1 MTALPGPSSYATG
14 DRRKRPVVTYGRPAR
29 NSTFSANSVKTFY
42 DDSKKIASPSKLKR
56 PTTSTARK
64 TLITNDEFDVPMSD
78 DEPVSVP
85 PKSKKLAKASPKND
99 LATASSVSKGDG
111 GLASTSPRKR
121 KRTVSQT
128 TQASSTQD
136 PKVDKSQQF
145 ETEASHSVSESA
157 QLRRSRRQIA
167 AESSVTSNPSSFKVD
182 QKTATTRK
190 PVRSLTRSACPLSP
204 VFVSPVTG
212 SPISPAD
219 SVSTTSTTPKQKKL
233 WHDLL
238 LSDPVDTD
246 TYEPNTTS
254 RPLSTH
260 PVAQSNSSTL
270 ESRIAPTSGE
280 SKARIVDRLKEK
292 VTSTHSSDESSD
304 EELDE
309 LQEEPSSQINGRPTT
324 SAQSVP
330 QESTQYSQSQAR
342 TQTLQLSTSKNAKKV
357 TYARSRTYL
366 QDSLEDMIFGDL
378 PMVAPERPAASAR
391 RTKASPM
398 TKSNAKVTFNNESD
412 DDTAQGIRSIHE
424 LRAAGNKSRFLD
436 EVTRLVDDIKN
447 PKPSSR
453 SQRRMALMELSTTLA
468 ENTSA
473 SRFIEHG
480 FDANI
485 IAQFQYARTDILADM
500 LLCVVVTR
508 IAQASTSLLHGGVLD
523 FLSSYLGETKDISNI
538 ARERKSNMSK
548 VAQSD
553 YLEFMEK
560 VRTADAWDNCPPD
573 HLSPSSLALMSMDCI
588 FVTHRR
594 NKNSGT
600 ILSPDTASKL
610 VGLATHH
617 VSTPGGSSQAI
628 TNRALSA
635 LEAATT
641 LDVESASSEVW
652 SVETLS
658 RVASALPGLLK
669 MSIHSQELA
678 LRFCCSVTNDNEEN
692 SGVFSQHQTIHLIM
706 SLIIDGFS
714 SRGTLSEEEASVSH
728 DLLVLAL
735 GLMINLTSVCEV
747 AREYAARAEDEKL
760 AALVDI
766 FVRGQKKAAES
777 QSEEEMQA
785 NIPYGWLSVLLGY
798 ICLDRITK
806 ERVRSL
812 LPGKSEAVLVDA
824 VEGIALMSQQVD
836 SQAAEEKEETSS
848 GFTQK
853 LMALVARLRE
863 GA

>member
-1 MTALPGPSSYATG
+1 MTALPGPSSYANG

-56 PTTSTARK
+56 PTASTARK

-85 PKSKKLAKASPKND
+85 PKSKKLAKASPKNG
-99 LATASSVSKGDG
+99 LATASSEIKGDG
-111 GLASTSPRKR
+111 GSDSASPRKR

-136 PKVDKSQQF
+136 TKVAKSQQS
-145 ETEASHSVSESA
+145 EAEASHSFSESA

-190 PVRSLTRSACPLSP
+190 PVRSLTRPACPLSP
-204 VFVSPVTG
+204 VFVSSVIG

-260 PVAQSNSSTL
+260 SLAQSNSSTL

-292 VTSTHSSDESSD
+292 VTSTNSSDESSD

-309 LQEEPSSQINGRPTT
+309 LQEEPPFQINGRPTT

-330 QESTQYSQSQAR
+330 QESTQYFQSQAR
-342 TQTLQLSTSKNAKKV
+342 TQTLQPSTSKNAKKV

-398 TKSNAKVTFNNESD
+398 TKSNVSNESD

-436 EVTRLVDDIKN
+436 EVTRLVDDIKTQ
-447 PKPSSR
+447 S
-453 SQRRMALMELSTTLA
+453 
-468 ENTSA
+468 
-473 SRFIEHG
+473 H
-480 FDANI
+480 
-485 IAQFQYARTDILADM
+485 
-500 LLCVVVTR
+500 
-508 IAQASTSLLHGGVLD
+508 LHGLKDVWLSWSSAPHLPKTHPRLG
-523 FLSSYLGETKDISNI
+523 LSSMDL
-538 ARERKSNMSK
+538 M
-548 VAQSD
+548 
-553 YLEFMEK
+553 
-560 VRTADAWDNCPPD
+560 RT
-573 HLSPSSLALMSMDCI
+573 
-588 FVTHRR
+588 
-594 NKNSGT
+594 
-600 ILSPDTASKL
+600 
-610 VGLATHH
+610 
-617 VSTPGGSSQAI
+617 
-628 TNRALSA
+628 
-635 LEAATT
+635 
-641 LDVESASSEVW
+641 
-652 SVETLS
+652 
-658 RVASALPGLLK
+658 
-669 MSIHSQELA
+669 
-678 LRFCCSVTNDNEEN
+678 
-692 SGVFSQHQTIHLIM
+692 
-706 SLIIDGFS
+706 
-714 SRGTLSEEEASVSH
+714 
-728 DLLVLAL
+728 
-735 GLMINLTSVCEV
+735 
-747 AREYAARAEDEKL
+747 
-760 AALVDI
+760 
-766 FVRGQKKAAES
+766 
-777 QSEEEMQA
+777 
-785 NIPYGWLSVLLGY
+785 
-798 ICLDRITK
+798 
-806 ERVRSL
+806 
-812 LPGKSEAVLVDA
+812 
-824 VEGIALMSQQVD
+824 
-836 SQAAEEKEETSS
+836 
-848 GFTQK
+848 
-853 LMALVARLRE
+853 
-863 GA
+863 